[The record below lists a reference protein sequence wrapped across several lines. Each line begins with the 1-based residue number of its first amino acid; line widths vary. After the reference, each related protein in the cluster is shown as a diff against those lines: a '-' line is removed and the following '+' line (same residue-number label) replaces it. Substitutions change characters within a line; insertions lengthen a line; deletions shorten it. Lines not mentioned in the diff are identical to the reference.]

1 MHTCLYISEIARMI
15 CSHLRQMAQL
25 HEMRTDDSSDFV
37 QVRRTL
43 AGLARTCRALKEP
56 ALDALWWDLDSLY
69 PLLTCLPVEVQR
81 WSDGSIVRDLFPVN
95 ELVLIGDQHLNRP
108 LALSDFTIFQGYA
121 KRVRM
126 LGYRQRNRFMN
137 ADLLRLITSFPCTLG
152 SAILPNL
159 RLLSWPEDSE
169 EIFPFIRFF
178 LPPTLLR
185 IDFPGDDWPLCK
197 QTFISFLH
205 IHCPQLQEFAC
216 TEPPLPVLDCISN
229 FIVKAENLVSIS
241 CGIPNKKAMKHVMR
255 SSLRCLTFDIPAHG
269 QYDPPC
275 GTFASV
281 ETFNLRAQR
290 LQQAAEFMQDIKLA
304 PVSATIVLGD
314 VAPGPFVWGFFD
326 TLSKSLDNEK
336 LEILR
341 YSIEGILENPRA
353 NQYLY
358 ELEANALE
366 PLFSFKNLVIVHLEN
381 FRMPYFD
388 DAMAVRLADAWPHLE
403 VLKLGTGQDWQTDTL
418 TLRRSLLT
426 LYGVGYIAAHC
437 KKIHTLG
444 LVFDPTQDCELL
456 KAHWTNENIRVFDV
470 GASPIDNPVPIAA
483 TLMFLMPK
491 VKEIWAKPPLKNLLS
506 GIGMITMPD
515 RRAERWTLVLEMV
528 TVFGSVRDDAMAE
541 AKAEAKKDVLQDLAK
556 EGYLKTVRIR
566 RGQRVLP
573 PEKTQV

>member
-1 MHTCLYISEIARMI
+1 M
-15 CSHLRQMAQL
+15 
-25 HEMRTDDSSDFV
+25 
-37 QVRRTL
+37 
-43 AGLARTCRALKEP
+43 
-56 ALDALWWDLDSLY
+56 
-69 PLLTCLPVEVQR
+69 
-81 WSDGSIVRDLFPVN
+81 
-95 ELVLIGDQHLNRP
+95 LIGEQCLNRP
-108 LALSDFTIFQGYA
+108 LEPSDFTIFQGYA

-126 LGYRQRNRFMN
+126 LGYRQRNRFMS
-137 ADLLRLITSFPCTLG
+137 ADLLRLITSFPYTSGNAL
-152 SAILPNL
+152 LPNL
-159 RLLSWPEDSE
+159 RLLWWPEDSE

-178 LPPTLLR
+178 LPPTLLGL
-185 IDFPGDDWPLCK
+185 DFPGGNWPSCK

-216 TEPPLPVLDCISN
+216 AEPHLLDCISN
-229 FIVKAENLVSIS
+229 FIVKAENLASIN
-241 CGIPNKKAMKHVMR
+241 CGIPNKKAMKHIMR
-255 SSLRCLTFDIPAHG
+255 SSLRCLTFDVPIHG
-269 QYDPPC
+269 IYDPLC
-275 GTFASV
+275 GTFTSV
-281 ETFNLRAQR
+281 ETFSLRAQR

-326 TLSKSLDNEK
+326 TLSKSLNNEK
-336 LEILR
+336 LEVLK

-353 NQYLY
+353 DQYLY

-388 DAMAVRLADAWPHLE
+388 DAMATRLADAWPHLE

-418 TLRRSLLT
+418 TLRRSSLT

-491 VKEIWAKPPLKNLLS
+491 VKEIWAKPPLKNLSS

-541 AKAEAKKDVLQDLAK
+541 AKAEAKRDVLQELAK
-556 EGYLKTVRIR
+556 EGYLTTVRIR
-566 RGQRVLP
+566 RGQRVP
-573 PEKTQV
+573 PEKTRV